1 MPPQPTQVDRPRW
14 LQLYATWR
22 GWSRN
27 LHTWR
32 HLARLDN
39 HQLVDAGISHAQRQA
54 ELEKPFWR

>member
-1 MPPQPTQVDRPRW
+1 